1 MCQKK
6 KLDIEE
12 YKKRREGKVKLQG
25 SQNNSTSS
33 SSCSSPIPED
43 ENTRILK
50 HQQKLMRMAMEVL
63 NTRPKSEK
71 NQKACTPAVPPT
83 KLQIPSDME
92 KKTFVSIGI
101 NTEFKICKNLDPVM
115 PVQQLE
121 EIKPLLRKASD
132 KFSCN
137 SLITSLIENI
147 PKVINNTM
155 DININ
160 KTSSSIEHGEDKTIV
175 YLPKNRIPIKT
186 NTVEVQT
193 NISLIQQTKEGRYR
207 RRRDSS
213 SSSSS
218 STSKNSKRSS
228 HFSRCVK
235 GLDMRFLS

>member
-1 MCQKK
+1 MSQKK

-12 YKKRREGKVKLQG
+12 YKKRREGKIKLQG

-33 SSCSSPIPED
+33 SSCSSPVPED

-50 HQQKLMRMAMEVL
+50 HQEKLMRMAMEVL

-71 NQKACTPAVPPT
+71 KQEQSPRAVPPT
-83 KLQIPSDME
+83 PTQIPSDME
-92 KKTFVSIGI
+92 KKTFVSIGV
-101 NTEFKICKNLDPVM
+101 NTEFKICKNLDPVT

-121 EIKPLLRKASD
+121 EIKPLLEKASD
-132 KFSCN
+132 KFNCN

-155 DININ
+155 DIDV
-160 KTSSSIEHGEDKTIV
+160 KKTTSSTEHGEDKTIV

-193 NISLIQQTKEGRYR
+193 NISLIQQTKESRYR

-228 HFSRCVK
+228 HYSRYA
-235 GLDMRFLS
+235 